1 MNQSQKYPKLM
12 IVSNGKRTAAL
23 LDGAFLGKQ
32 IPKMEFVADGNDV
45 RLRLVDIDVDSF
57 RMERGADAFEE
68 AVREF
73 AEPEASPLDGIKQ
86 AFAEVMASYGRENVK
101 PIVLHLD
108 TKELARVTVRRRR
121 ADKQ

>member
-23 LDGAFLGKQ
+23 LDGAFLGKR
-32 IPKMEFVADGNDV
+32 IPKMEFVADGDDV
-45 RLRLVDIDVDSF
+45 RLRLVDINVDSF
-57 RMERGADAFEE
+57 RMEHGVDAFEE

-73 AEPEASPLDGIKQ
+73 AEPEASPLDRAKQ
-86 AFAEVMASYGRENVK
+86 ALAEVMASYGREDVK

-108 TKELARVTVRRRR
+108 TKEPARTTVRRRR

>member
-32 IPKMEFVADGNDV
+32 IPKMEFAADGNDV
-45 RLRLVDIDVDSF
+45 RLRLVDINVDSF
-57 RMERGADAFEE
+57 RMEHGVDAFEE

-121 ADKQ
+121 ADTQ

>member
-57 RMERGADAFEE
+57 RMEHGVDAFEE

-86 AFAEVMASYGRENVK
+86 AAAEAMASYGPGRRET
-101 PIVLHLD
+101 H
-108 TKELARVTVRRRR
+108 R
-121 ADKQ
+121 ASSGRQRAGAGYSETP

>member
-32 IPKMEFVADGNDV
+32 IPKMEFVADGDDV

-57 RMERGADAFEE
+57 RMEHGVDAFEE
-68 AVREF
+68 AVREL
-73 AEPEASPLDGIKQ
+73 AEPEASPLDRAKQ
-86 AFAEVMASYGRENVK
+86 ALADDMASYGRDDVK

-108 TKELARVTVRRRR
+108 VDELARAIVRRHRT
-121 ADKQ
+121 DKQ

>member
-1 MNQSQKYPKLM
+1 MSQSQKYPKLM
-12 IVSNGKRTAAL
+12 IISNGKRTAAL

-57 RMERGADAFEE
+57 RMEHGVDAFEE

-73 AEPEASPLDGIKQ
+73 AEPESSPLDRTKQ
-86 AFAEVMASYGRENVK
+86 ALAEVMASYDREDVK

-108 TKELARVTVRRRR
+108 ANELARATVRRRR

>member
-12 IVSNGKRTAAL
+12 IISNGKRTAAL

-57 RMERGADAFEE
+57 RMEHGVESFEE

-73 AEPEASPLDGIKQ
+73 AEPEASPLDKIKQ
-86 AFAEVMASYGRENVK
+86 ALAEVMANYGREDVK

-108 TKELARVTVRRRR
+108 ANELARVTVRRRR
-121 ADKQ
+121 TDKQ